1 MVIDTSIV
9 LGASTVICS
18 LVVWSIRQEGRIN
31 GHDRLFLIKDE
42 ANENMALV
50 LAAQARERHESLQ
63 SRLVRIETKLDTLNW
78 RTGANA

>member
-1 MVIDTSIV
+1 MIIDTGIIFA
-9 LGASTVICS
+9 ASTVIGS

-31 GHDRLFLIKDE
+31 GHDKMFI
-42 ANENMALV
+42 ANEEAGEKMAEV
-50 LAAQARERHESLQ
+50 LAAVAIERHEALQ

>member
-1 MVIDTSIV
+1 MIIDTSIM
-9 LGASTVICS
+9 LAASTVIGS

-31 GHDRLFLIKDE
+31 GHDKQFLAKDE
-42 ANENMALV
+42 ADESMATV
-50 LAAQARERHESLQ
+50 LAAQAKERHEALQ